1 MNLLVVDDSRF
12 NLMQAKDILNSEN
25 MIINIFTASSGEEA
39 FRILQSND
47 IDIMLLDIIMPNIT
61 GLDILK
67 NIREQE
73 KYKEMIIIMFTS
85 LTDKEYLRKS
95 FDLGANDYINK
106 PIERTEFISR
116 IKGAMR
122 LRKHQ
127 KDLFYVMNELK
138 EKNIKLERTTTE
150 LKRTQNQLIRSEKL
164 SAIGQF
170 AAGIAHEIN
179 NPLGYISSNN
189 EILKKYINYYMEVIE
204 KEKDIIHHIE
214 NNYKDD
220 KALIEKIET
229 SKEFEEE
236 INFNFISSDVKE
248 LIQDSKE
255 GIYKI
260 KNIINSLMNFIQLDV
275 KSRFKPNDFNNIVR
289 SVVLPLKKEFEDR
302 IDMEIN
308 LQKLPEVKCDDIQI
322 SQAIN
327 NIVINAIQCIQ
338 EFYTIPQKGKIIVS
352 TFYKDNFIYCDIWNN
367 GPKIPKDIINKLFD
381 PFFTTKAV
389 GKGTGL
395 GLSICYDIIVNKH
408 KGELLIE
415 SSDEKGTKFTIVTP
429 LDL

>member
-138 EKNIKLERTTTE
+138 EKNAKLEKTTTE

-415 SSDEKGTKFTIVTP
+415 SSDEKGTKFTIVIP
-429 LDL
+429 LNL